1 MSSSSPD
8 SRTDPGPDPVIY
20 GQLFVLGCNGSLP
33 RGDTERMKSRFVL
46 RQREMPNGVRPSTV
60 HPSYTPQAAKVVSSR
75 LQHSISFKVT
85 HKHTVVVEYVPDSNT
100 DLFQIG
106 RSTEPPI
113 DFVVTGADPA
123 AVSRF
128 SCRIVC
134 SRTPP
139 YSARIYAAGFDDSN
153 NIVLGEKA
161 AKWRTADGHMD
172 ALTTNGVLVMNPGP
186 GFGLQSKPR
195 SSEPGS
201 CESGS
206 SEPGSSERG
215 SSEPGLWKE
224 VSVCGDIFTLRE
236 TRAAQKRGAKVKG
249 ESNLL
254 VDGSLVDLCGVMLL
268 WRSTEGLSLSPTD
281 ALLESYRQELNSERP
296 QCPVG
301 YYTLSF
307 PSRPPQLD
315 FLKPD
320 QTPGLKLDPKQPW
333 VYMRCGHVHGY
344 LRWGNQCPMCRTNS
358 VCVPLWL
365 GLERGFY
372 VDSEKPTHALA
383 PCGHVCSQRTAEYW
397 SHVRMPRMQA
407 PVHVHAS
414 EDVHGFQAL
423 CPFCLKP
430 LDTQTP
436 YVQLIF
442 QTPY

>member
-1 MSSSSPD
+1 SPNPVMSSSSPD

-20 GQLFVLGCNGSLP
+20 GQLFH
-33 RGDTERMKSRFVL
+33 DMYTERMKSRFVL

-186 GFGLQSKPR
+186 GF
-195 SSEPGS
+195 
-201 CESGS
+201 
-206 SEPGSSERG
+206 G

-397 SHVRMPRMQA
+397 SH
-407 PVHVHAS
+407 
-414 EDVHGFQAL
+414 DVHGFQAL